1 MCVRASLFSHGVASL
16 FYIEDP
22 PCWGCTSLLCS
33 SSSIIS
39 TIHYIHAR
47 GLGQPLR
54 LNFWRLACRQSR
66 ELPSDSDVAGEC
78 GARHSGG
85 ACAVSCLISL
95 FSLVF
100 VPVAMRAKPAAFP
113 VFVSIPDSFAPLLS
127 PVRLYALVIDCKCLL
142 GLSEGLH
149 SASHPAVLCLCT
161 PAYPVSGLHTL
172 CPGAGLPVQ
181 SLLRATALDT

>member
-1 MCVRASLFSHGVASL
+1 MCVRASFFSHGVASL
-16 FYIEDP
+16 FSIEDP
-22 PCWGCTSLLCS
+22 PCWGSPRCFVSDS
-33 SSSIIS
+33 IS

-47 GLGQPLR
+47 GLGQALR
-54 LNFWRLACRQSR
+54 LNFWRLACRQRR

-85 ACAVSCLISL
+85 ACALSCLISL

-113 VFVSIPDSFAPLLS
+113 VFISIPDSFAPLLS
-127 PVRLYALVIDCKCLL
+127 PVRLYALMVDYKCLL

-161 PAYPVSGLHTL
+161 PAYLVSWCWSTSTEFAA
-172 CPGAGLPVQ
+172 CN
-181 SLLRATALDT
+181 ST